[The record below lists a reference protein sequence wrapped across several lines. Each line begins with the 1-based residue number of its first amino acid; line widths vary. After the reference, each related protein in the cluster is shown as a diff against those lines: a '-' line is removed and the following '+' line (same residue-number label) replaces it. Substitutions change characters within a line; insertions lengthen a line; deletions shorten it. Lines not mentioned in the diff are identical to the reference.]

1 MVTWAGMGPSVCA
14 HWTMAD
20 HCGHMGEQQ
29 ARQTFGG
36 KNEHFSGQAFRE
48 STGLRA
54 RSMCFSTPGFQKT
67 QPTCQ
72 GFYAQLSRSLLHT
85 ASSERERVEYLMEEE
100 GKIYAGTHSKPRGR
114 FSPKVLNDV
123 FIKLQLSR
131 PWVYGQFS
139 PTVLP
144 AVCHLLHT
152 SPYLRPAER
161 ANPVKVCSTFRT
173 N

>member
-1 MVTWAGMGPSVCA
+1 MVTCSGMGPSVCA

-29 ARQTFGG
+29 ARQTFVG

-72 GFYAQLSRSLLHT
+72 GFQLSRSLLQT

-114 FSPKVLNDV
+114 F
-123 FIKLQLSR
+123 FQIWIK
-131 PWVYGQFS
+131 
-139 PTVLP
+139 
-144 AVCHLLHT
+144 
-152 SPYLRPAER
+152 
-161 ANPVKVCSTFRT
+161 
-173 N
+173 

>member
-1 MVTWAGMGPSVCA
+1 MIGRQGNGLRLKVSLFPQVVGSFFFFEHCHSTSYLLTMVTWAGMGPSVCA

-72 GFYAQLSRSLLHT
+72 GFQLSRSLLKT

-114 FSPKVLNDV
+114 FFQMS
-123 FIKLQLSR
+123 S
-131 PWVYGQFS
+131 
-139 PTVLP
+139 
-144 AVCHLLHT
+144 
-152 SPYLRPAER
+152 
-161 ANPVKVCSTFRT
+161 
-173 N
+173 